1 MSEAH
6 KVKAVTVGFNHKRGH
21 FHYHLLVAEGSS
33 SIVMCVCVCVHEHRW
48 QVHAAITG
56 VEPPGASAL
65 KGLRCQVLS
74 S

>member
-33 SIVMCVCVCVHEHRW
+33 SIVMCVCVCVFMNTVGKCM
-48 QVHAAITG
+48 Q
-56 VEPPGASAL
+56 
-65 KGLRCQVLS
+65 Q
-74 S
+74 